1 MREIFRLWKGAMTFD
16 TPTFSA
22 LSKSGDAFRKGFMVL
37 RLVGLLV
44 GLVNGGVQLAQTLSY
59 GSATG
64 EMQAMMGQVEQ
75 SMQQGFDIAR
85 QYGGEVDPE
94 IEKMILDNLKAGF
107 KIAEDVAKVPTP
119 LPWPWGSI
127 LEFLGSTASI
137 PFAWLSSLILYG
149 IFVQIF
155 SRALGGQAS
164 VGQFFGSIALA
175 RAPHLIS
182 VLHFIPCVGLLLGVL
197 AAIWGFLIYVHGT
210 AVSQRFSHGRA
221 ILAILLPLIV
231 LFLLFALFVLFLI
244 LVAALTSTGQG

>member
-1 MREIFRLWKGAMTFD
+1 MSEIFRLWKGALTFD

-22 LSKSGDAFRKGFMVL
+22 LSESADAFRKGFLVL
-37 RLVGLLV
+37 LLVGLLV

-64 EMQAMMGQVEQ
+64 EMQAVLGQIEQ
-75 SMQQGFDIAR
+75 GMQQGFNIAR
-85 QYGGEVDPE
+85 QYGAEIDPQV
-94 IEKMILDNLKAGF
+94 EKMISDNLKYGF

-119 LPWPWGSI
+119 LPWPWNRI
-127 LEFLGSTASI
+127 FEFLGSMASV

-149 IFVQIF
+149 IFVHIF
-155 SRALGGQAS
+155 SRALGGQAT

-182 VLHFIPCVGLLLGVL
+182 ILHFIPCLGPLLGVL
-197 AAIWGFLIYVHGT
+197 AAIWGFLIYIKAT
-210 AVSQRFSHGRA
+210 AASQRFGYGQA

-231 LFLLFALFVLFLI
+231 LLLLLALFVIFI
-244 LVAALTSTGQG
+244 IIVVALTSTGQR

>member
-1 MREIFRLWKGAMTFD
+1 MTFD

-22 LSKSGDAFRKGFMVL
+22 LSASGDAFRKGFLVL
-37 RLVGLLV
+37 LLVGLLV

-64 EMQAMMGQVEQ
+64 EMQAVLGQVEQ

-85 QYGGEVDPE
+85 QYGAEIDPQ
-94 IEKMILDNLKAGF
+94 IEQMISENIQYGF
-107 KIAEDVAKVPTP
+107 KIAEEVAKVPTP

-127 LEFLGSTASI
+127 FEFLGKVASV

-149 IFVQIF
+149 VFVHIFA
-155 SRALGGQAS
+155 RALGGQAS

-182 VLHFIPCVGLLLGVL
+182 VLHFIPCVGPLLGVL
-197 AAIWGFLIYVHGT
+197 AAIWGFLVYIKAT
-210 AVSQRFSHGRA
+210 AVSQRFGYGQA
-221 ILAILLPLIV
+221 VLAVLLPLIV
-231 LFLLFALFVLFLI
+231 LFLLLALFVIFI
-244 LVAALTSTGQG
+244 VVISALAGAGQR

>member
-22 LSKSGDAFRKGFMVL
+22 LSASGDAFRKGFMVL
-37 RLVGLLV
+37 LLVGLLV

-64 EMQAMMGQVEQ
+64 EMQAVLGQIEQ
-75 SMQQGFDIAR
+75 GMQQGFDIAR

-94 IEKMILDNLKAGF
+94 IKQMIMENIKAGF

-127 LEFLGSTASI
+127 FEFLGRMASV

-149 IFVQIF
+149 IFVHIF

-182 VLHFIPCVGLLLGVL
+182 VLHFIPCVGPLLGVL
-197 AAIWGFLIYVHGT
+197 AAIWGFLIYIKAT
-210 AVSQRFSHGRA
+210 ATSQRFGYGQA
-221 ILAILLPLIV
+221 ILAILLPIIV
-231 LFLLFALFVLFLI
+231 LFLLLALFVIFI
-244 LVAALTSTGQG
+244 IVVSALTSTGQG

>member
-1 MREIFRLWKGAMTFD
+1 MSEIFRLWKGAMTFD

-22 LSKSGDAFRKGFMVL
+22 LSESGDAFRKGFLVL
-37 RLVGLLV
+37 LLVGLLV

-64 EMQAMMGQVEQ
+64 EMQAVLGQIEQ
-75 SMQQGFDIAR
+75 SMQQGFDIAK

-127 LEFLGSTASI
+127 FEFLGRMASV

-149 IFVQIF
+149 IFVHIF

-164 VGQFFGSIALA
+164 VGQFFGSVALA

-182 VLHFIPCVGLLLGVL
+182 ILHFIPSVGPLLGVL
-197 AAIWGFLIYVHGT
+197 AAIWGFLIYIHGT
-210 AVSQRFSHGRA
+210 AVSQRFGHGRA
-221 ILAILLPLIV
+221 LLAVLLPIIV
-231 LFLLFALFVLFLI
+231 PFLLLAVFVLFII

>member
-22 LSKSGDAFRKGFMVL
+22 LSASGDAFRKGFMVL
-37 RLVGLLV
+37 LLVGLLV

-64 EMQAMMGQVEQ
+64 EMQTVLGQIEQ

-94 IEKMILDNLKAGF
+94 IKQMIMENIKAGF

-127 LEFLGSTASI
+127 FEFLGSMASV

-149 IFVQIF
+149 VFVHIF

-164 VGQFFGSIALA
+164 VGQPASDPQRAWSSASSRVHSGGAGPGRSSVTA
-175 RAPHLIS
+175 RTSPSAVASPPPIS
-182 VLHFIPCVGLLLGVL
+182 TGVRHSSRSPC
-197 AAIWGFLIYVHGT
+197 ARR
-210 AVSQRFSHGRA
+210 SRRPGRA
-221 ILAILLPLIV
+221 AR
-231 LFLLFALFVLFLI
+231 
-244 LVAALTSTGQG
+244 VAGAAGAVASAAAWRSSNHC

>member
-1 MREIFRLWKGAMTFD
+1 MRETFRLWKGALTFD

-22 LSKSGDAFRKGFMVL
+22 LSESGDAFRKGFLVL
-37 RLVGLLV
+37 LLVGLLV
-44 GLVNGGVQLAQTLSY
+44 GLVNGGVQLAQTISY
-59 GSATG
+59 GSPTG
-64 EMQAMMGQVEQ
+64 EMQAVLDQVEQ
-75 SMQQGFDIAR
+75 SMQQGFDIAK

-127 LEFLGSTASI
+127 FEFLGRMASV

-149 IFVQIF
+149 IFVHIF

-164 VGQFFGSIALA
+164 VGQFFGSVALA

-182 VLHFIPCVGLLLGVL
+182 ILHFIPCVGPLLGVL
-197 AAIWGFLIYVHGT
+197 AAIWGFLIYIHGT
-210 AVSQRFSHGRA
+210 AVSQRFGHGRA
-221 ILAILLPLIV
+221 LLAVLLPIIV
-231 LFLLFALFVLFLI
+231 PFLLLAVFVLFII